1 MKICAQPTCSV
12 LDVVPQPPQPP
23 KPPKPPKPIQSPILP
38 PPNLKLTSQNWLA
51 TTGTSRIQC
60 YPSHRFPKH
69 LPNAKAHVP
78 WQAGTHQ
85 HIAAFGN
92 LPWEPQQALSNQPQT
107 ARDCEG
113 TLNGMNLPIGYRL
126 WGSQP
131 MKFQEFSRDV

>member
-1 MKICAQPTCSV
+1 MKMCAQPTCSV
-12 LDVVPQPPQPP
+12 LDILPQPP
-23 KPPKPPKPIQSPILP
+23 KPPKPPKPSQSPILP

-51 TTGTSRIQC
+51 TAGTSRIQC

-92 LPWEPQQALSNQPQT
+92 LPWEPLCRLCPTSTQRLRSFIQWVPSL
-107 ARDCEG
+107 G
-113 TLNGMNLPIGYRL
+113 LPAH
-126 WGSQP
+126 
-131 MKFQEFSRDV
+131 EVSRVFKGCLI